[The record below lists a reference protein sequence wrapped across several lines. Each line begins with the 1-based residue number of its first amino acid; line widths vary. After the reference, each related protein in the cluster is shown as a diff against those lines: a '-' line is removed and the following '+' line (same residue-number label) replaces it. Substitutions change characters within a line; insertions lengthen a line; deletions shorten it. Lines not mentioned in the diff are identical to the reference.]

1 MVRLLLT
8 AGAVCLLIIEAQP
21 QGFTILT
28 ENRRINVTEGGNAFF
43 SLKPSAAVMFVS
55 WAFKNT
61 DVVLWVQA
69 TIYFVNNYGERA
81 EFFLPNGS
89 LLLKSVRVSDS
100 GDYSVKML
108 NEVGSDASAT
118 LTLHVLAQPQGFT
131 ILTENRRINVTEGG
145 NAFFSLKP
153 SAAARSGSWA
163 FKNTDVVVWIRAT
176 IDFKNNYGE
185 RAEFFLPNGSLLLK
199 SVRVSDSGDYS
210 VKMLNEVG
218 SDASATL
225 TLHVLAQPQGF
236 TILTENRRINVTEGG
251 NAFFSLKPSAAA
263 RSGSWA
269 FKNTDVVVW
278 IGATIDF
285 KNNYGERAEF
295 FPPNGSLLLKSV
307 RVSDSGDYSVKMLNE
322 VGSDASATLT
332 LHVLAQPQ
340 VFTILTENTRI
351 IVTEGGNAVFTVK
364 PSGTVKN
371 GSWEFRNTVIAQ
383 WSGAA
388 FSLNI
393 DYRERTELF
402 LPNGSLLLKSVRVSD
417 SGDYTVKMTPDVG
430 SETPATLTLHVLDS
444 PTEIPKLSLGAIIGM
459 AIAAFILG
467 LIIGI
472 SAWLI
477 KRRACRLKDS
487 SQGQYATNS
496 NANRIAVSKS
506 ENSATTYENI
516 PRKEKEQ
523 STKPLEEN
531 STYMGLD
538 LQDRSVYSEL
548 RGMNLID
555 ASQGTVGL

>member
-1 MVRLLLT
+1 MDRLTLT
-8 AGAVCLLIIEAQP
+8 AGAFCLLISVAQP